1 MSFKNVVGQGT
12 AIRIL
17 QNALKQERKGI
28 SYLFYG
34 SSGVG
39 KFFVAKQF
47 AKALNCESPNTD
59 SCDECSSCLRADKL
73 EYPDLYC
80 LDLKDGLDNI
90 KIEQIRQM
98 QGVVNLKP
106 FEGRTKV
113 FIINNCQSLTEEAAN
128 CLLKIV
134 EEPPLS
140 SVIVLIASSLR
151 LVLPT
156 IVSRTQKIR
165 FFNLK
170 RETLEGFLIKNHK
183 TDLKESHY
191 LAYYLD
197 GRIGEAI
204 SFLGKGDFLLTR
216 DAVVDKFLHNRNQSA
231 ARDLFNDKPKIRFAL
246 SILLS
251 WFRDII
257 FVKVGLSDNC
267 LINKDRFLEITRDA
281 KRYSYSQAFS
291 VFNNLSKS
299 FEYLKQNVNV
309 NLLVTNIGIEI
320 WKN

>member
-1 MSFKNVVGQGT
+1 MSFGNIVGHNT

-34 SSGVG
+34 PSGVG

-47 AKALNCESPNTD
+47 AKALNCESHNND

-73 EYPDLYC
+73 EYPDIYC

-98 QGVVNLKP
+98 QRVVNLKP

-128 CLLKIV
+128 CLLKVV
-134 EEPPLS
+134 EEPPLD
-140 SVIVLIASSLR
+140 SVIILIALSLR
-151 LVLPT
+151 SVLPT

-165 FFNLK
+165 FSNLE
-170 RETLEGFLIKNHK
+170 REMLKEFLIKNHK
-183 TDLKESHY
+183 VDLKESHY

-197 GRIGEAI
+197 GRIGEAM
-204 SFLGKGDFLLTR
+204 SLLAKRDFLLTR
-216 DAVVDKFLHNRNQSA
+216 DLIIEKFLDSRGQSQA
-231 ARDLFNDKPKIRFAL
+231 LEELFNDKAKMRLAL

-257 FVKVGLSDNC
+257 FVKIGLSGND
-267 LINKDRFLEITRDA
+267 LINKDRFPEIAEDA
-281 KRYSYSQAFS
+281 KRYSYLEVFS

-299 FEYLKQNVNV
+299 FVYLKQNINIR
-309 NLLVTNIGIEI
+309 LVADNISLCL
-320 WKN
+320 

>member
-1 MSFKNVVGQGT
+1 MSFSNVVGHNT

-17 QNALKQERKGI
+17 QNALKQERRGM

-34 SSGVG
+34 PSGVG

-47 AKALNCESPNTD
+47 AKGLNCESKSAD

-73 EYPDLYC
+73 GYPDLYC
-80 LDLKDGLDNI
+80 LDLKEGLDNI

-113 FIINNCQSLTEEAAN
+113 FIINNCQGLTEEAAN

-170 RETLEGFLIKNHK
+170 RETLEEFLIKNHK

-204 SFLGKGDFLLTR
+204 SSLSKGDFLSRR
-216 DAVVDKFLHNRNQSA
+216 DAVIDKFLHNRSQSA
-231 ARDLFNDKPKIRFAL
+231 CDLFNDKPKIRLAL

-267 LINKDRFLEITRDA
+267 LINKDRILEITRDA
-281 KRYSYSQAFS
+281 KKYSYPQVFS

-299 FEYLKQNVNV
+299 FEYLKQNVNTS
-309 NLLVTNIGIEI
+309 LLVDNIGVEI